1 MNSQDQDD
9 KKLKDLA
16 STMLDISRESVA
28 LIKRSDQKQSLK
40 LTRSQEWDVYMEFL
54 KVLFNL
60 ADRLSAFH
68 IPIQAQPEFMNS
80 LEDAV
85 SERLK
90 VVLAPS
96 LTSSEIDDMEIILSV
111 GNAVSESRALYDRFK
126 FVVTEESKEKDSLFK
141 VLGEQVAMK
150 AGAPTNEHFKT
161 AADLCARAVIP
172 AMTALFQGVTPDPI
186 AESSPASAS
195 SDATTSTPTASQS
208 SDSPP
213 TSPKA
218 PNGTARP
225 SIKLVSVI
233 SKISGDEIETR
244 WGVPPRFQRDLK
256 KDEANQLAEY
266 MNRVTRILGERFS
279 KISASLEA
287 DPSAPQA
294 SPPSGQA

>member
-1 MNSQDQDD
+1 MNPQDQDA
-9 KKLKDLA
+9 KTLKDLA

-28 LIKRSDQKQSLK
+28 LIKRSDQKQSIK
-40 LTRSQEWDVYMEFL
+40 LSRSQEWDVYMEFL

-80 LEDAV
+80 LEDTV

-90 VVLAPS
+90 IVLAPS

-111 GNAVSESRALYDRFK
+111 GSAVSESRELYDRFK
-126 FVVTEESKEKDSLFK
+126 FVVTEESKEKDALFK
-141 VLGEQVAMK
+141 VLGEQVAKK
-150 AGAPTNEHFKT
+150 AGASTNEHFKT

-172 AMTALFQGVTPDPI
+172 AMTALFQGDTPGPI
-186 AESSPASAS
+186 AEASSAS
-195 SDATTSTPTASQS
+195 SDDTPTSESEATDTSPS
-208 SDSPP
+208 SDAQK
-213 TSPKA
+213 T
-218 PNGTARP
+218 PNGSARP
-225 SIKLVSVI
+225 SIKLVSVT
-233 SKISGDEIETR
+233 SRISGEEIETR

-279 KISASLEA
+279 KISTSLDA
-287 DPSAPQA
+287 QPPSPHT

>member
-1 MNSQDQDD
+1 MNPLDQDA
-9 KKLKDLA
+9 KTLKDLA

-28 LIKRSDQKQSLK
+28 LIKRSDQKQSIK
-40 LTRSQEWDVYMEFL
+40 LSRSQEWDVYMEFL

-80 LEDAV
+80 LEDTV

-90 VVLAPS
+90 IVLAPS

-111 GNAVSESRALYDRFK
+111 GSAVSESRELYDRFK
-126 FVVTEESKEKDSLFK
+126 FVVTEESKEKDALFK
-141 VLGEQVAMK
+141 VLGEQVAKK
-150 AGAPTNEHFKT
+150 AGASTNEHFKT

-172 AMTALFQGVTPDPI
+172 AMTALFQGDTPGPI
-186 AESSPASAS
+186 AEASPASSDDTPTSESEATGISPS
-195 SDATTSTPTASQS
+195 SDAQKT
-208 SDSPP
+208 
-213 TSPKA
+213 
-218 PNGTARP
+218 PNGSARP
-225 SIKLVSVI
+225 SIKLVSVT
-233 SKISGDEIETR
+233 SRISGEEIETR

-279 KISASLEA
+279 KISASL
-287 DPSAPQA
+287 DGQPPSPQT

>member
-1 MNSQDQDD
+1 MNPLDQDA
-9 KKLKDLA
+9 KTLKDLA

-28 LIKRSDQKQSLK
+28 LIKRSDQKQSIK
-40 LTRSQEWDVYMEFL
+40 LSRSQEWDVYMEFL

-80 LEDAV
+80 LEDTV

-90 VVLAPS
+90 IVLAPS

-111 GNAVSESRALYDRFK
+111 GSAVSESRKLYDRFK
-126 FVVTEESKEKDSLFK
+126 FVVTEESKEKDALFK
-141 VLGEQVAMK
+141 VLGEQVAKK
-150 AGAPTNEHFKT
+150 AGASTNEHFKT

-172 AMTALFQGVTPDPI
+172 AMTALFQGDTPGPI
-186 AESSPASAS
+186 AEASPASSDDTPTSESEATGISPS
-195 SDATTSTPTASQS
+195 SDAQKT
-208 SDSPP
+208 
-213 TSPKA
+213 
-218 PNGTARP
+218 PNGSARP
-225 SIKLVSVI
+225 SIKLVSVT
-233 SKISGDEIETR
+233 SRISGEEIETR

-279 KISASLEA
+279 KISASL
-287 DPSAPQA
+287 DGQPPSPQT